1 MYFILL
7 KFGLPAILLCFSA
20 DATLLFVISMSVL
33 QPVGECEKPLKQ
45 DNHTKLNPGHNK
57 TAVQQPGTG
66 GGTHQASRFQVQVK
80 RGSRINSDRLPTSRE
95 LWGHPFGCECP
106 KVPFPGFLC
115 HSDRI
120 FTDSANHFPD
130 FNLES
135 LKFFTKNIFVMKNLT
150 NFHKTVETGMDPCP
164 KLTDRHAAF
173 SKIKY
178 M

>member
-80 RGSRINSDRLPTSRE
+80 CGSRINSDQLPTSRE
-95 LWGHPFGCECP
+95 LWEHPFGCERP

-135 LKFFTKNIFVMKNLT
+135 LKFFTKNIFVIKNLT
-150 NFHKTVETGMDPCP
+150 NFHKTVETGMDPCL
-164 KLTDRHAAF
+164 KLTVRHVAF